1 VRLLVRLDTVL
12 FRLEQLLIWVMLSG
26 LTLLSFLQV
35 LLRNLFGL
43 GFPGLDILLRHL
55 VLWLAILGASLATRT
70 GRHIRI
76 DLPPHLFTSGQR
88 KILQQCIPV
97 LSGAISLLFC
107 LAAVDLVRQ
116 ERAAGSIAFGT
127 VPTWLL
133 QLILPLGFAIF
144 AFRFTLQGFL
154 EGAEPPRG
162 RTQGEGQW
170 TG

>member
-1 VRLLVRLDTVL
+1 MRLLVRLDTL
-12 FRLEQLLIWVMLSG
+12 LLRLEQLLIWGALSG

-35 LLRNLFGL
+35 LLRNLLGL
-43 GFPGLDILLRHL
+43 GFPELDILLRHL
-55 VLWLAILGASLATRT
+55 VLWLAIAGASLATRR

-76 DLPPHLFTSGQR
+76 DLLPRLVTPEQR
-88 KILQQCIPV
+88 KILERGIPF
-97 LSGAISLLFC
+97 LSGVISLLFC

-116 ERAAGSIAFGT
+116 ERATGSIAFGT

-154 EGAEPPRG
+154 GGAEPPRERSRG
-162 RTQGEGQW
+162 GGQW